1 MRVRPCPSNHL
12 SVLGIQDYIVVAKD
26 GWPLEL
32 VKGRPL
38 LNWLRRVRLGDHAEC
53 RACFE
58 QRTGIKVGT

>member
-1 MRVRPCPSNHL
+1 
-12 SVLGIQDYIVVAKD
+12 VLGIQDYIVVAKD

-38 LNWLRRVRLGDHAEC
+38 LNWLRRMRLGDHAEC

-58 QRTGIKVGT
+58 QRTGIRVGT